1 MDHRGMKMTT
11 DAKQSLTA
19 FAAVTSIFLFGYLF
33 VQTTRGVE
41 FPRWM
46 PFAGLAIQAV
56 NFGWWVMRHMHN
68 RKVGPD

>member
-1 MDHRGMKMTT
+1 MTT

-19 FAAVTSIFLFGYLF
+19 FAAVTSIFLFGFLF

-46 PFAGLAIQAV
+46 PFAGLAIQAI
-56 NFGWWVMRHMHN
+56 NFGWWVVRQTRN
-68 RKVGPD
+68 RRAKTD